1 MRLFL
6 VLPTSLPI
14 PSTLVLEH
22 AKGLLH
28 SFAAAKEVQM
38 IVVGDVLDPTF
49 VEYCQSSGRV
59 SIQTSQQVTQF
70 IKGVTNAVVFHFGA
84 KLNWAKGFPQYFIP
98 LLLPKQTPSLS
109 MLQRYVLANKF
120 EKWMKGAT
128 KVIATNDW
136 ALEQLTL
143 HCPSY
148 QSKLQLLSFPI
159 QDLPALEW
167 QDVAATKA
175 KLTADNNY
183 FLVFAPAVRFVDILK
198 EFSIF
203 KKWQQTTM
211 HLVFVLETPTE
222 VRLAKEQLRGYK
234 FKEAISIYDLQEL
247 NLSWL
252 AATYA
257 VLWEGVSFRHAMWM
271 EYAIQMD
278 IPLLLDTQLAL
289 PTHWQKAGELF
300 DFTEKMALSN
310 HFKLYYK
317 DEVYRQNSARTGKE
331 WFMNTHLSD
340 SHLDLFNK
348 IVLSFNN

>member
-22 AKGLLH
+22 TKGLLH
-28 SFAAAKEVQM
+28 SFAPAKEVQM
-38 IVVGDVLDPTF
+38 IVVGDIVDPKF
-49 VEYCQSSGRV
+49 VEYCQSLESV
-59 SIQTSQQVTQF
+59 SIQSSQQAAQF

-84 KLNWAKGFPQYFIP
+84 QLNWAKGFPQYFIP
-98 LLLPKQTPSLS
+98 LLLPKQTASLS
-109 MLQRYVLANKF
+109 LLKRYLFANKF

-136 ALEQLTL
+136 AFEQLTL

-148 QSKLQLLSFPI
+148 LSKLQLLSFPI
-159 QDLPALEW
+159 QALPAFEW
-167 QDVAATKA
+167 QDLAATKA

-183 FLVFAPAVRFVDILK
+183 FLVFAPAARFVDILK

-211 HLVFVLETPTE
+211 HLVFVLETPAE
-222 VRLAKEQLRGYK
+222 VALAKEQLRGYK
-234 FKEAISIYDLQEL
+234 FKAAVSVYDLQEL

-257 VLWEGVSFRHAMWM
+257 VLWEGVSYRHAMWM
-271 EYAIQMD
+271 EYAIQME
-278 IPLLLDTQLAL
+278 IPLLLDTQLTL
-289 PTHWQKAGELF
+289 PTHWQKAGEF
-300 DFTEKMALSN
+300 FTFSEKMALSN

-317 DEVYRQNSARTGKE
+317 DEVYRQNRARTGKE
-331 WFMNTHLSD
+331 WLMDKHQSD